1 MKTSIKFAA
10 LLILLMLG
18 IGFSAKAQIYTLTN
32 NLNCP
37 VELFYEA
44 RNATC
49 GTPSSGPIILNP
61 ASPVVINVNPNVIG
75 VCLIIRQIGGAPAPG
90 NHLWIRMN
98 NSTVA
103 PCHNVSTGQ
112 SGTTTGCSLPTSYTV
127 TLTPNSW
134 TIN

>member
-1 MKTSIKFAA
+1 MKTNIKFAG
-10 LLILLMLG
+10 LLILLMSG
-18 IGFSAKAQIYTLTN
+18 IGFSTKAQTYTLTN

-49 GTPSSGPIILNP
+49 GTPSSGPIILTQGN
-61 ASPVVINVNPNVIG
+61 PVVINVNPNVIG
-75 VCLIIRQIGGAPAPG
+75 VCLIIRQIGSATAPG

-98 NSTVA
+98 NSTVT
-103 PCHNVSTGQ
+103 PCHNVSYGQ
-112 SGTTTGCSLPTSYTV
+112 SGTTTGCSLPLSYTV